1 MSKRRMSG
9 AAAGFVLVLVVT
21 TGGALQPGAVSQP
34 HGASP
39 AGKHAAG
46 WSLVQAETGP
56 QQVFWD
62 RLCRMLGLCG

>member
-9 AAAGFVLVLVVT
+9 VAAGFVLVLVVT
-21 TGGALQPGAVSQP
+21 TGGALQPAAVSQAQSAP
-34 HGASP
+34 T

-56 QQVFWD
+56 QEVFWE
-62 RLCRMLGLCG
+62 RLCRMLRLCG